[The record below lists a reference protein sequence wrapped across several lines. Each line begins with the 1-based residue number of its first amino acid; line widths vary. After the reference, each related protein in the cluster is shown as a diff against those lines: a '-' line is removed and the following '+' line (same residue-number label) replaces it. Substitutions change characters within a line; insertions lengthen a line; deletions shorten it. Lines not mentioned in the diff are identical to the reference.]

1 MPERVYVSVDTF
13 FDPTGYM
20 QPRSITW
27 ADGRTFKI
35 DKVKDFRPASS
46 MRKGMSGDCYTI
58 EIKGKTRHLFFEKAS
73 DLFATRIGRWF
84 VEASH

>member
-1 MPERVYVSVDTF
+1 MPERIYVNVNSD
-13 FDPTGYM
+13 FDSTGYM

-46 MRKGMSGDCYTI
+46 M
-58 EIKGKTRHLFFEKAS
+58 
-73 DLFATRIGRWF
+73 
-84 VEASH
+84 